1 MLVHTIGEVGLPAG
15 THAAHAA
22 CNRAH
27 AGRAGSPPTHAY
39 SAPRA
44 VLAVHQRAELSC
56 MAPRGGASRVSR
68 PTTVWQDIL
77 SVVGPIILDSARR
90 HNVTDTAMMHAI
102 YGTNP

>member
-1 MLVHTIGEVGLPAG
+1 
-15 THAAHAA
+15 
-22 CNRAH
+22 
-27 AGRAGSPPTHAY
+27 
-39 SAPRA
+39 
-44 VLAVHQRAELSC
+44 